1 MIILEHNL
9 IRAVRDKNQEES
21 IKLAGLLAKNIKD
34 TPKCI
39 RRSKVFLSELNG
51 IFYWN
56 SVKYFSDSKTIANY
70 LSVRRK
76 YAKKLNRT
84 TNSGDLIHILNEM
97 VTFYSVTE
105 DHLINAS
112 TSPLI
117 KNLIIYIHNNC
128 DQNILLDDLSKN
140 FNISRSYLSYL
151 IRSETRKSLP
161 DIILYFRL
169 KKAKQY
175 LEKTNYS
182 VNEISNLCGFKS
194 PSYFCKLFKNK
205 YSLSPK
211 QYHIQ
216 YQNQNSK

>member
-21 IKLAGLLAKNIKD
+21 IKQAQLLAQRIKN
-34 TPKCI
+34 TPKSI
-39 RRSKVFLSELNG
+39 QRNKAVLSELNG

-56 SVKYFSDSKTIANY
+56 SVKYFSDSKTIASF
-70 LSVRRK
+70 LTERRK
-76 YAKKLNRT
+76 YSKKLKNT
-84 TNSGDLIHILNEM
+84 AHSGDLINLLNEM
-97 VTFYSVTE
+97 VRFYSLT
-105 DHLINAS
+105 DDSLIKNC
-112 TSPLI
+112 TNPLI

-140 FNISRSYLSYL
+140 FHISRSYLSYL
-151 IRSETRKSLP
+151 IRSETGKSLP

-169 KKAKQY
+169 KKAKNY
-175 LEKTNYS
+175 LEKTTYS
-182 VNEISNLCGFKS
+182 ISEISNRCGFKS

-205 YSLSPK
+205 YALSPK

-216 YQNQNSK
+216 YLNQKNK